1 MQVLRTLW
9 APCDLL
15 LVPRSVCVL
24 CGSVLMDYN
33 KLSFV
38 DLKAAS
44 IHGEGN
50 TQGSLEVGYM
60 LSGKCGPFYV
70 HRKQSEMPW
79 LIFSFPINSLP
90 VITG

>member
-1 MQVLRTLW
+1 
-9 APCDLL
+9 
-15 LVPRSVCVL
+15 
-24 CGSVLMDYN
+24 MDYD

-50 TQGSLEVGYM
+50 TQGSLEVGYT

-70 HRKQSEMPW
+70 HRKQSERPW